1 MTRYHLRYFLL
12 FAGVL
17 LMMGC
22 GRIITQARD
31 QAEDMAVAKQP
42 ITEELELETDDSLPV
57 PELTGTGIGT
67 GRGVDLYWTPV
78 GDADTYEIQ
87 AGKGGEFNE
96 TLIISLD
103 DGESGHCLAVGL
115 EDEEEYAFRIRTRY
129 VKGDEI
135 LRSEWSSPVTQTFYE
150 ARVDDDVAAPFDI
163 TCLMDQGEGLLIQW
177 KKPEYCTG
185 FEIFRSYTGTGSWVR
200 LADEIEPGKPS
211 RVSYDDIEF
220 DESISPVYYMVRTV
234 LEEKGVRRVSPFD
247 EVITAEFQETLTV
260 GPARSAF
267 PSGESLQLTALYGW
281 GKGEGLKWSAVNEDV
296 ASVDQDGLVT
306 GMGHGSTKI
315 VAALPDSSQETA
327 STVIIDRKNPEPL
340 KAYKQPFAFAE
351 KEGIYRK
358 KTVSE
363 KNKAVVLV
371 TGDLMSMKSQ
381 MNAAW
386 NEKDQSYVFND
397 SFRYVKDLIRSADLA
412 AGNLETLVSPTWSYC
427 SEINYQDGR
436 PVCNTT
442 PRFLDALKDV
452 GFDVLTMS
460 NNHNADWGTG
470 AAMDTVR
477 NAERYGFMHTGL
489 YTSAKEDRTLAVD
502 VNGIRIGFL
511 AYDGGG
517 LGFNHKEETWDPED
531 VNTILNSYSRERAEA
546 DIKALKEKGAE
557 FIIVCMHWGT
567 INTTEYNA
575 LQEETARELA
585 DLGADYIAG
594 SHPHLIQKYVE
605 IKASDGRKVPC
616 IYCMGN
622 FITSLSS
629 LEGQRDS
636 VLMRLVL
643 KRNDKGEVVLAD
655 NTYIPCHVYSTALG
669 DPYAVVPMIKELSP
683 DLNLSSRD
691 RILNRI
697 KESIGKD
704 IKVYKP

>member
-12 FAGVL
+12 FVFVL
-17 LMMGC
+17 LMLGS
-22 GRIITQARD
+22 GRAIIRARD
-31 QAEDMAVAKQP
+31 LMEELPQAKQP
-42 ITEELELETDDSLPV
+42 IREELEFETDDSLPV

-67 GRGVDLYWTPV
+67 GLGVDLYWNPV
-78 GDADTYEIQ
+78 GEADTYEIQ

-150 ARVDDDVAAPFDI
+150 ARVDDDVAAPFDV
-163 TCLMDQGEGLLIQW
+163 TCLMDRGKGLLIQW

-200 LADEIEPGKPS
+200 LAEEIEPGKPS
-211 RVSYDDIEF
+211 RVSYDDREF

-234 LEEKGVRRVSPFD
+234 LEENGVRKVSPFD
-247 EVITAEFQETLTV
+247 EVITAEFQDTLTV
-260 GPARSAF
+260 GPARAAF

-281 GKGEGLKWSAVNEDV
+281 GKGEGLEWSTWNEDV
-296 ASVDQDGLVT
+296 ASVDQNGLVT
-306 GMGHGSTKI
+306 GVGHGSTRI
-315 VAALPDSSQETA
+315 TASLPDSSQEA
-327 STVIIDRKNPEPL
+327 SATVIIDRKNPDPL
-340 KAYKQPFAFAE
+340 NTYREPFARTE
-351 KEGIYRK
+351 EEGVYRK

-386 NEKDQSYVFND
+386 NEKDQSYVFNG
-397 SFRYVKDLIRSADLA
+397 SFRYIKNLIRSADLA
-412 AGNLETLVSPTWSYC
+412 AGNLETLVSSPWSYC
-427 SEINYQDGR
+427 SEISYKDGK

-442 PRFLDALKDV
+442 PRFLDALKDA

-477 NAERYGFMHTGL
+477 NADRYGFMHTGL
-489 YTSAKEDRTLAVD
+489 YTSAKEDRTLALD

-511 AYDGGG
+511 AYNGGG

-531 VNTILNSYSRERAEA
+531 VDTILNAYSRKRAQA
-546 DIKALKEKGAE
+546 DIKALKKKGAE

-567 INTTEYNA
+567 INTTGYNA
-575 LQEETARELA
+575 QQEETARELA

-605 IKASDGRKVPC
+605 IEASDGRKVPC

-622 FITSLSS
+622 FMTSLSS

-643 KRNDKGEVVLAD
+643 QRNKEGKVVLSD
-655 NTYIPCHVYSTALG
+655 NTYIPCHIYSQVLG
-669 DPYAVVPMIKELSP
+669 DPYAVVPMVRELSP
-683 DLNLSSRD
+683 DLELSTRD
-691 RILNRI
+691 QILKRIQ
-697 KESIGKD
+697 ESIGD
-704 IKVYKP
+704 GIQIFRP